1 MSNYK
6 LITIDIDG
14 TLLNSYGDLS
24 IENKEAI
31 RNAINKGIK
40 VVLAS
45 GRMPESVRSIAE
57 DVGANEYIIAGNGTL
72 IYDMQ
77 KQENIYEQ
85 NIPEDKLLQIIDI
98 CEQNSIYYTLYS
110 QNSIITSSLNY
121 NVLYYNYENSK
132 RPEEKKTNINIVS
145 NIKKYIQEN
154 NTKILKMTV
163 CDGHKVIFD
172 RIILKLREI
181 SGIEVLDIGHMSR
194 KAIKNGT
201 EDVNVEYYYTEI
213 SKKNT
218 NKWLAIE
225 HLMKLLNIKKE
236 EVIAIGDNIND
247 KMMVE
252 NAGLGIA
259 MGDSAL
265 SSMNI
270 GNYTTTSNNEN
281 GVGQAIN
288 KFI

>member
-181 SGIEVLDIGHMSR
+181 SGIEVLDIGHMSK

-201 EDVNVEYYYTEI
+201 EDINVEYYYTEI

-225 HLMKLLNIKKE
+225 YLMKLLDIKKE